1 MCVYACMCVC
11 MSACVCVYACMCVCV
26 CMRACTCMCV
36 CVSACRWDDVGSTHH
51 IMRILQL
58 REAILVQEAGVGQ
71 WSICVHDLLPLS
83 GMGRREGE
91 KGGGGGRGR
100 RRREGEEGGEEG
112 GRQGCINM
120 SIYPA
125 IALS

>member
-1 MCVYACMCVC
+1 M
-11 MSACVCVYACMCVCV
+11 YACMCVCV
-26 CMRACTCMCV
+26 HVYV

-83 GMGRREGE
+83 GMGRREE

-100 RRREGEEGGEEG
+100 RREGEEEKGGGGEEG